1 MPPKRRANRLG
12 SAMSDDITVAI
23 LRQLRDYDRCFAEF
37 LQPSGNGQKIMQA
50 ILLREA
56 FRRLAQQQVGIRA
69 EAATAILDVSCGPG
83 DYSVAWTSQI
93 ARFLPKGMVFYC
105 TDYPGAVSDETGR
118 SYSATTAAK
127 IAAAAEQGRLALAR
141 PPVATDA
148 DLFGGEDRLM
158 PPGEAADILHWSH
171 SGYHVRDVLGARRD
185 DPRAL
190 ATAFGRAIDKIWMV
204 LDRGGLMISIHQTA
218 DLSDG
223 VPSQMLP
230 VSRRYCGALDD
241 VPQLIEERV
250 RELGGYAA
258 VVNFASPL
266 VFPALDDDAWA
277 ALIRPKEWGR
287 LDDSQARTLRLLNF
301 IAYDFSDP
309 HRSSLE
315 ALAGTG
321 RLEAYCGE
329 FKALIAENG
338 GHIIVK
344 CAFQMLAKTEPVA
357 ARLSGIASELRFH
370 MPDYRSEMRAGMRE

>member
-1 MPPKRRANRLG
+1 M
-12 SAMSDDITVAI
+12 AMTDDDTTLI

-56 FRRLAQQQVGIRA
+56 FHRFAQQQVGIRA

-105 TDYPGAVSDETGR
+105 TDYPGGVSDETGR
-118 SYSATTAAK
+118 TYSATTAAK

-148 DLFGGEDRLM
+148 DLFAGEDQLM
-158 PPGEAADILHWSH
+158 PSGDAADILHWSH
-171 SGYHVRDVLGARRD
+171 SGYHVRDALGAQRD
-185 DPRAL
+185 DPRSL
-190 ATAFGRAIDKIWMV
+190 ATAFERAVDKMWMV

-218 DLSDG
+218 DASDG

-241 VPQLIEERV
+241 VPQRIEVRV
-250 RELGGYAA
+250 RELAGYAA

-266 VFPALDDDAWA
+266 VFPALDDAGWA
-277 ALIRPKEWGR
+277 ALVRPKEWAR
-287 LDDSQARTLRLLNF
+287 LDHSQARALRLLNF
-301 IAYDFSDP
+301 IALDFSDP
-309 HRSSLE
+309 ERSSLE
-315 ALAGTG
+315 VLAATG

-329 FKALIAENG
+329 FKAIIAANG

-344 CAFQMLAKTEPVA
+344 CAFQMLAKTEAVA
-357 ARLSGIASELRFH
+357 AKLSGIASQLRAH
-370 MPDYRSEMRAGMRE
+370 MPDYRREMLAGMRQ